1 MQPSLQFKNCISCA
15 GESNDGSHCLLT
27 RRVTSGRRAS
37 SSPASYPEIVKMWYV
52 RTGAYF
58 LHLIFSIRT
67 CPAVYAQAVNMRR
80 SGRCGLHKPF

>member
-1 MQPSLQFKNCISCA
+1 MQGLIYEITGSGDRELSAGESTILEGYAVCNRAFNLRIVSVSCA

-52 RTGAYF
+52 RTGA
-58 LHLIFSIRT
+58 
-67 CPAVYAQAVNMRR
+67 
-80 SGRCGLHKPF
+80 